1 MTKKSCI
8 IFGNCQGYAISEF
21 LKFSNFYDIYNV
33 NTYANWEMIKNNES
47 IPIRYLQNADL
58 VIYQPLSD
66 VHNCYS
72 TNKNNP
78 ESFFNV
84 LKDTC
89 NTIAFPRIHN
99 NAIFPIFKKHK
110 YENEIY
116 GRFNNKVS
124 NIDELMYLYDN
135 NLIDYDFKNRM
146 LENYE
151 ISKKN
156 SPTGN

>member
-1 MTKKSCI
+1 MSKKSCI
-8 IFGNCQGYAISEF
+8 IFGNCQGGGVKKF
-21 LKFSNFYDIYNV
+21 LEFSNFYDIYNV
-33 NTYANWEMIKNNES
+33 KLYANWEMIKHNES

-89 NTIAFPRIHN
+89 NTIAFPIIH
-99 NAIFPIFKKHK
+99 IMQYFLYLESEKKEMK
-110 YENEIY
+110 YMGVLKI
-116 GRFNNKVS
+116 
-124 NIDELMYLYDN
+124 MHH
-135 NLIDYDFKNRM
+135 M
-146 LENYE
+146 
-151 ISKKN
+151 
-156 SPTGN
+156 